1 MNEGFSSRLLEQ
13 VISLPPTVPIE
24 YLFSLVTLEWGQD
37 FGMTEKRV
45 GYLTLLLTVKEESGN
60 LLNPRSISVLRFKAD
75 MSAETDVYLI

>member
-1 MNEGFSSRLLEQ
+1 
-13 VISLPPTVPIE
+13 
-24 YLFSLVTLEWGQD
+24 
-37 FGMTEKRV
+37 MTEKRV